1 MSYLIGKFATKLGG
15 CWAPSKVMH
24 LNYLLVGLTCFL
36 GACSSTQA
44 KSTKP
49 AAANKRPVPVVI
61 ATVTQKTIPVL
72 VKGTGTVEAYST
84 VSVKSQVG
92 GQLTRV
98 NFQEGQNVKKGDL
111 LFTIDSRSLQ
121 AALRQAEANR
131 GKNIAAVRQAEANQ
145 AKAFAQ
151 VNQAK
156 ANLAKDTAQRQ
167 NAQVQAQ
174 RYTSLLEQ
182 GAVSQ
187 AQADQFSTSA
197 QALDAT
203 VLADQSTV
211 ADAIAATG
219 AARAQIENAQA
230 AVSADSAAIDNAKV
244 LLSYSTIFAP
254 IEGRT
259 GNLKVNQ
266 GNLVKA
272 DDTNPLVVISQIQ
285 PIYVTFSIPQ
295 RLLPDVKKYMTGR
308 TLEMDALIP
317 KAEGTPERGELTF
330 VDSTVDT
337 TTGTIKLKGT
347 FANSQERLSPGQ
359 FVNVAL
365 KLSEEP
371 NAIAVPSASVQTGQK
386 GQYVFV
392 VKSDQTVEVRP
403 VKTGNAVGNE
413 TVIKEGLKAGEQ
425 VVTDGQFNL
434 VPGAKVELKQPK

>member
-15 CWAPSKVMH
+15 CWAPLELLH
-24 LNYLLVGLTCFL
+24 LNYLLIGLTCLL

-44 KSTKP
+44 KSTKSE
-49 AAANKRPVPVVI
+49 ATKKRPVPVVI

-254 IEGRT
+254 IDGRT
-259 GNLKVNQ
+259 GSLKVNQ

-295 RLLPDVKKYMTGR
+295 RLLPDVKKYMAGR
-308 TLEMDALIP
+308 TLEMEALIP

-337 TTGTIKLKGT
+337 TTGTIKLKGA

-371 NAIAVPSASVQTGQK
+371 NAIAVPSASVQMGQK

-403 VKTGNAVGNE
+403 VKIGNAVGSE
-413 TVIKEGLKAGEQ
+413 TVIKEGLKPGEQ
-425 VVTDGQFNL
+425 VVIDGQFNL
-434 VPGAKVELKQPK
+434 VPGAKVEVKQPK

>member
-15 CWAPSKVMH
+15 CWAPSELLH
-24 LNYLLVGLTCFL
+24 LNYLLIGLTCFL

-44 KSTKP
+44 KSTKSE
-49 AAANKRPVPVVI
+49 ATKKRPVPVVI

-254 IEGRT
+254 IDGRT
-259 GNLKVNQ
+259 GSLKVNQ

-295 RLLPDVKKYMTGR
+295 RLLPDVKKYMAGR
-308 TLEMDALIP
+308 TLEMEALIP

-337 TTGTIKLKGT
+337 TTGTIKLKGA

-371 NAIAVPSASVQTGQK
+371 NAIAVPSASVQMGQK

-403 VKTGNAVGNE
+403 VKIGNAVGSE
-413 TVIKEGLKAGEQ
+413 TVIKEGLKPGEQ
-425 VVTDGQFNL
+425 VVIDGQFNL
-434 VPGAKVELKQPK
+434 VPGAKVEVKQPK